1 MTYNKIFDTL
11 LTIFPYEIVF
21 KILITH
27 KGLEHPTIKL
37 LQPKLLQ
44 FKIIRKKRQEE
55 FNLKIL
61 RWRERNTQLF
71 IEDQIFQFNS
81 FESILYKD
89 LININSRRQ
98 TEYPYTNQHY
108 FFKYINMVSR
118 REGIIKLEEMI
129 QCDRRK
135 FVERGGDIT
144 KIPEIR
150 RNERTSHQIIIQE
163 DIWLY
168 GFGRIISDIQKFIT
182 LVDDN
187 ATIIVNGEPQKLTN
201 KVIKEMLK
209 MNKIKGYSKL
219 KKNELIKLYFSF

>member
-1 MTYNKIFDTL
+1 
-11 LTIFPYEIVF
+11 
-21 KILITH
+21 
-27 KGLEHPTIKL
+27 
-37 LQPKLLQ
+37 
-44 FKIIRKKRQEE
+44 
-55 FNLKIL
+55 
-61 RWRERNTQLF
+61 
-71 IEDQIFQFNS
+71 
-81 FESILYKD
+81 
-89 LININSRRQ
+89 
-98 TEYPYTNQHY
+98 
-108 FFKYINMVSR
+108 MVSR

-150 RNERTSHQIIIQE
+150 RNERTSHQFIIQE